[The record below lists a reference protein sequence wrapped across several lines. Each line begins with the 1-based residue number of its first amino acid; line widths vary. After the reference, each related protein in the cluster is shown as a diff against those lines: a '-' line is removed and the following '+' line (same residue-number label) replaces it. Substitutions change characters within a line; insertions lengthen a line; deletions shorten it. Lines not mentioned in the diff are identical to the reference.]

1 LKLQVGTT
9 DSFDV
14 LKIVELIGRNAK
26 DTVMLQRNGD
36 CVQKIARKNASQLMP
51 PLRPWVRKQKVKGFH

>member
-1 LKLQVGTT
+1 VGTA

-14 LKIVELIGRNAK
+14 LKIIELIGRNAK

-36 CVQKIARKNASQLMP
+36 GV
-51 PLRPWVRKQKVKGFH
+51 